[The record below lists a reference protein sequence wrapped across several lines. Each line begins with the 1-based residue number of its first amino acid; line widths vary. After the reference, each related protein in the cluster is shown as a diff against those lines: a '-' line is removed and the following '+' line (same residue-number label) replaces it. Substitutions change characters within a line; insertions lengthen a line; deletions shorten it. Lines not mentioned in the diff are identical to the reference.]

1 MFLLAP
7 SKGTYARDAGTWQR
21 RPTDTSERSLPDRHT
36 VTQGG
41 PMTDRRL
48 RSMYVFGIGL
58 NTIAMVYAALDGA
71 YLFALTF
78 AFVMVYLGVRLWMVT
93 TQ

>member
-1 MFLLAP
+1 
-7 SKGTYARDAGTWQR
+7 
-21 RPTDTSERSLPDRHT
+21 
-36 VTQGG
+36 
-41 PMTDRRL
+41 
-48 RSMYVFGIGL
+48 MYVFGIGL